1 MTFEPAQPSLRVFLV
16 RHGHA
21 AWAQPGMR
29 DFDRPLDQRGREE
42 VERLATTMSVNGFVP
57 DLVHCS
63 TARRCIETLDIL
75 LSRMAMNPLIERSDT
90 LYSNSH
96 QVYLDLIGSDPA
108 SKASSIMI
116 VGHNP
121 MLEDTA
127 ITLLQHDPTALEEAL
142 GTGFPTAGL
151 FVADCTPG
159 KDSTAPGQTS
169 FIALLSPIDA

>member
-1 MTFEPAQPSLRVFLV
+1 MTIAQSQSLRVFLV

-29 DFDRPLDQRGREE
+29 DFDRPLDPRGYEE
-42 VERLATTMSVNGFVP
+42 VERLATTISVNGFLP
-57 DLVHCS
+57 DLIFCS
-63 TARRCIETLDIL
+63 AARRCSETLDSL
-75 LSRMAMNPLIERSDT
+75 LSRLDMNPSIERTET
-90 LYSNSH
+90 LYSSSH
-96 QVYLDLIGSDPA
+96 QAYLDLIGSDRA
-108 SKASSIMI
+108 SKAASIMI
-116 VGHNP
+116 IGHNP

-127 ITLLQHDPTALEEAL
+127 MTLLQHDPTALEEAM

-159 KDSTAPGQTS
+159 KDSTGPGQTR

>member
-1 MTFEPAQPSLRVFLV
+1 MTIGTAQSLRVFLV

-63 TARRCIETLDIL
+63 NARRCTETLDIL
-75 LSRMAMNPLIERSDT
+75 VSRMGMEPCIKRSDA
-90 LYSNSH
+90 LYSESH
-96 QVYLDLIGSDPA
+96 QTYLDLIGSDQS
-108 SKASSIMI
+108 SKAASIMI

-127 ITLLQHDPTALEEAL
+127 MTLLQHDPSALEEAL

-159 KDSTAPGQTS
+159 VDSTGPGQTR
-169 FIALLSPIDA
+169 FIALLSPVDA